1 MIKKWIK
8 TAKQIGLFRNRN
20 YNFFLAAVLTYD
32 DENGIIIASLGGET
46 SGKDHAVGYNPCA
59 GFRRRRA
66 VVVCDGLS
74 A

>member
-32 DENGIIIASLGGET
+32 DENGIIIRVIG
-46 SGKDHAVGYNPCA
+46 
-59 GFRRRRA
+59 RRDIWERSR
-66 VVVCDGLS
+66 GWL
-74 A
+74 

>member
-32 DENGIIIASLGGET
+32 DENGIIIRVIGRRDIWERICARLAIIPAPDSGG
-46 SGKDHAVGYNPCA
+46 AA
-59 GFRRRRA
+59 
-66 VVVCDGLS
+66 L
-74 A
+74 